1 VLDTEDDY
9 DDVMESNP
17 GNPANHQVGWEGER
31 GEGISKNE
39 RKLLHCNYKIILTR
53 KEAAFLQNKS
63 CRKCIVRI
71 H

>member
-17 GNPANHQVGWEGER
+17 GNPANHQVGWEGGR

-39 RKLLHCNYKIILTR
+39 RKSLHCNYKIISTR
-53 KEAAFLQNKS
+53 IEAAFRQNKI
-63 CRKCIVRI
+63 CRKFIGRI
-71 H
+71 F